1 MRCNVIA
8 TGSTGNAVLLNDEI
22 LIDCGVPFRKLEP
35 YYKGIKLVLLTHIH
49 GDHFN
54 IGCVKMLHMMR
65 PAVRF
70 ACPPWMGEALR
81 RIGGNERQI
90 DEVDRGAILDYGSV
104 AASWESIPHDVDNCA
119 WDIRVGGETAFYA
132 TDCGS
137 LDGIDAPSRSLYL
150 VEANYITEELRAR
163 RAAKIAAGEFS
174 YESRAES
181 THLSRE
187 QAEAWVREQTGHG
200 SNVIYLH
207 QHKESKNA

>member
-1 MRCNVIA
+1 MASSLRA
-8 TGSTGNAVLLNDEI
+8 KLNAMKS
-22 LIDCGVPFRKLEP
+22 GAPAA
-35 YYKGIKLVLLTHIH
+35 
-49 GDHFN
+49 
-54 IGCVKMLHMMR
+54 
-65 PAVRF
+65 AVRRPGGLVSYVHC
-70 ACPPWMGEALR
+70 AAMPETLYSPASEALR
-81 RIGGNERQI
+81 RIGVNERQI